1 MGNLSNIGRIFYGL
15 AIAGIG
21 FPTIYYKDFPYML
34 FPQQD
39 FSFPGHIALTFISGL
54 IMILVGICIIFEKK
68 IRPVSFLFGWVL
80 LLIFCLYYLPYQF
93 FVTSNFKHL
102 LEWDNAGKELSLAGG
117 AFVIAGCFSEKN
129 KNFLNRLSEKSMRY
143 GSILFSI
150 PIITFG
156 ILHMLYAKDVSTLV
170 PSWVTHPVFWTYLAG
185 IGLMGSGIAIILKIR
200 PGFIA
205 TLLGTMIFIWFII
218 LHIPRVISSPVTD
231 LEGEVTSA
239 FLALAYS
246 GIAFVIA
253 GAYLSERFY

>member
-1 MGNLSNIGRIFYGL
+1 MLNTGRIFYGV

-34 FPQQD
+34 FPQQN
-39 FSFPGHIALTFISGL
+39 FSFPGHIALTYIVGL
-54 IMILVGICIIFEKK
+54 IMILVGICIVFEKK
-68 IRPVSFLFGWVL
+68 IRPVSFLFGFIL

-129 KNFLNRLSEKSMRY
+129 KNSLNRMSEKSMRY
-143 GSILFSI
+143 GSVLFSI

-156 ILHMLYAKDVSTLV
+156 ILHLLYAKDVSTLV

-185 IGLMGSGIAIILKIR
+185 IGLTGSGIAIILKIK

-205 TLLGTMIFIWFII
+205 TLLGAMIFIWFIM
-218 LHIPRVISSPVTD
+218 LHIPRVVNAPVTD

-253 GAYLSERFY
+253 GSYLNARFY